1 MCAWGQ
7 TDRHGVLI
15 SNYVEDGAKV
25 DFASSGKHLLGFGEP
40 FRATST
46 HAADYNPER
55 ELQCMIPFSN
65 PPGPNNTCRTEVPM
79 DRDMVKNG
87 VSIIQSHCPWSN
99 SAELTR
105 NY

>member
-46 HAADYNPER
+46 HAADYNPEVSSALSFAPTPKVML
-55 ELQCMIPFSN
+55 EGTAMHDSLQ
-65 PPGPNNTCRTEVPM
+65 
-79 DRDMVKNG
+79 
-87 VSIIQSHCPWSN
+87 QSSR
-99 SAELTR
+99 A
-105 NY
+105 